1 MEINTYQGKAA
12 RTLAKIDGNILEDLH
27 MVLGMQTEVA
37 EIADVY
43 KKNIAYKKPIDY
55 VNIKEELGDA
65 MWYIANLCNMH
76 GWDLRDILDTNI
88 AKLEARYPEKF
99 TEEQA
104 LNRNLSAER
113 KILETIPAI
122 SGGVLTTDNNSFNL
136 KNMSHT

>member
-12 RTLAKIDGNILEDLH
+12 RTLAKIDGNILDDLH

-43 KKNIAYKKPIDY
+43 KKCIAYKKPLDLI
-55 VNIKEELGDA
+55 NIKEELGDA

-104 LNRNLSAER
+104 LNRNLSVER
-113 KILETIPAI
+113 QILE
-122 SGGVLTTDNNSFNL
+122 GVVPVFDP
-136 KNMSHT
+136 KNQSHT

>member
-1 MEINTYQGKAA
+1 MEINTYQEKAA
-12 RTLAKIDGNILEDLH
+12 RTLAKIDGNILDDLH
-27 MVLGMQTEVA
+27 MILGMQTEVA

-43 KKNIAYKKPIDY
+43 KKCIAYKKTLDY

-104 LNRNLSAER
+104 LNRNLSVER
-113 KILETIPAI
+113 QILEGIVP
-122 SGGVLTTDNNSFNL
+122 VFDP
-136 KNMSHT
+136 KNQSRT

>member
-1 MEINTYQGKAA
+1 MEINTYQVKAA
-12 RTLAKIDGNILEDLH
+12 RTLAKIDGNILDDLH

-43 KKNIAYKKPIDY
+43 KKNIAYKKLIDY

-104 LNRNLSAER
+104 LNRNLTVER
-113 KILETIPAI
+113 NILEGA
-122 SGGVLTTDNNSFNL
+122 VHMFNP
-136 KNMSHT
+136 KNMTNTNEV

>member
-12 RTLAKIDGNILEDLH
+12 RTLAKIDGNILDDLH
-27 MVLGMQTEVA
+27 MVLGMQTEVS

-43 KKNIAYKKPIDY
+43 KKCIAYKKPLDL

-104 LNRNLSAER
+104 LNRNLSVER
-113 KILETIPAI
+113 QILE
-122 SGGVLTTDNNSFNL
+122 GVVPVFDL
-136 KNMSHT
+136 KNQSHT

>member
-12 RTLAKIDGNILEDLH
+12 RTLAKIDGNILDDIH

-43 KKNIAYKKPIDY
+43 KKCIAYKKPLDL

-104 LNRNLSAER
+104 LNRNLSVER
-113 KILETIPAI
+113 QILE
-122 SGGVLTTDNNSFNL
+122 GVVPVFDP
-136 KNMSHT
+136 KNQSRT

>member
-12 RTLAKIDGNILEDLH
+12 RTLAKIDGNILDDLH

-43 KKNIAYKKPIDY
+43 KKCIAYKKPLDY

-113 KILETIPAI
+113 QILE
-122 SGGVLTTDNNSFNL
+122 GVVPTFNP
-136 KNMSHT
+136 KNQSRT